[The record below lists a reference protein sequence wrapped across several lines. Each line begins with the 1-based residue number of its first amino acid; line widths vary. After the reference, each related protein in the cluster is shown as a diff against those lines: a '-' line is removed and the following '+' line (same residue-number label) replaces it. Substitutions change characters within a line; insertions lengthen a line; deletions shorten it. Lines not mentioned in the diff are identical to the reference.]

1 MVDLRV
7 ERPNNTIVVAV
18 EERDVRLESSIF
30 PAGFE
35 SGAWGSGNTV
45 LRGDHLYLAG
55 WFSRVNVTA
64 KVMSGLACEGKF

>member
-45 LRGDHLYLAG
+45 LRGDHFVFG
-55 WFSRVNVTA
+55 GVVFESKCNSKGDERV
-64 KVMSGLACEGKF
+64 SL